1 MTHKIVIQTN
11 DAPAAIGPYSQAIKT
26 GNTVY
31 ISGQIP
37 LDPATMQMEA
47 GDIQAQT
54 RRVFKNIAAIASAAG
69 GSFEHMVKLNISL
82 TDLGNFAAVNQVMEE
97 YCSQPF
103 PARACV
109 GVASLPKDAEVEIE
123 AIMVVDD

>member
-11 DAPAAIGPYSQAIKT
+11 DAPAAIGPYSQAIKA

-69 GSFEHMVKLNISL
+69 GSFEHMVKLN
-82 TDLGNFAAVNQVMEE
+82 LGNFAAVNQVMEE

>member
-1 MTHKIVIQTN
+1 VTHKIVIQTN
-11 DAPAAIGPYSQAIKT
+11 DAPAAIGPYSQAIKA

-37 LDPATMQMEA
+37 LDPTTMQMET

-54 RRVFKNIAAIASAAG
+54 RRVFRNLAAIASAAG

>member
-11 DAPAAIGPYSQAIKT
+11 DAPAAIGPYSQAIKA

-123 AIMVVDD
+123 AIMVVND

>member
-11 DAPAAIGPYSQAIKT
+11 NAPAAIGPYSQAIKA

-37 LDPATMQMEA
+37 LDPTTMQMEA

-54 RRVFKNIAAIASAAG
+54 RRVFNNIAAIASAAG

-82 TDLGNFAAVNQVMEE
+82 TDLANFAAVNQVMEE

>member
-1 MTHKIVIQTN
+1 MTHKIVIQTS
-11 DAPAAIGPYSQAIKT
+11 DAPAAIGPYSQAIKA
-26 GNTVY
+26 GSTVY

-37 LDPATMQMEA
+37 LDPATMQMET

-69 GSFEHMVKLNISL
+69 GSFEHIVKLNISL